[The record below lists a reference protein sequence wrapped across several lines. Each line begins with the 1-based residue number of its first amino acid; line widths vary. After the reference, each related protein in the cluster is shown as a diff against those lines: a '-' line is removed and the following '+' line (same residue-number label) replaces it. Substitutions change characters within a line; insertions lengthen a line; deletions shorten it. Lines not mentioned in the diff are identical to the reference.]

1 MYVRY
6 ADGFEE
12 AYDERADPFEL
23 DNVFV
28 TDPADPQLPLLR
40 AAASRY
46 CTKQDGRIYPD
57 GWPFQSTPR
66 PGATISALSE
76 RSTPLSKDGTMP
88 MKAAWMHRTSPKS
101 A

>member
-57 GWPFQSTPR
+57 GWPF
-66 PGATISALSE
+66 
-76 RSTPLSKDGTMP
+76 
-88 MKAAWMHRTSPKS
+88 
-101 A
+101 